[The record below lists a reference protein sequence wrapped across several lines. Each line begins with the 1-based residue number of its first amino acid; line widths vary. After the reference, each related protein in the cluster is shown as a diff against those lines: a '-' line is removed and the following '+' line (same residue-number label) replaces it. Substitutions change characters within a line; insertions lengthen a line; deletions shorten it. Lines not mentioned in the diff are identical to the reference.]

1 MKELVYNDSLKTETE
16 DSVLIA
22 QKIKAV
28 NCPLECSGNGTCLN
42 GMPSSGKAFYISN
55 NDHSVKIKSSSKGK
69 PMIMEGLNY
78 DWFHAILNTCNPPK
92 NWLLLRK

>member
-16 DSVLIA
+16 DGVLIA
-22 QKIKAV
+22 QKIKAL

-78 DWFHAILNTCNPPK
+78 D
-92 NWLLLRK
+92 